1 MQLPRG
7 AGILID
13 HRQRAAK
20 DFRSR
25 AVVLHQPD
33 AAQAGK
39 ILTEPFKAACLRA
52 PKAVNRL
59 IRVPDDKEAASL
71 PVPGPD
77 QPVLEGVAVLKLI
90 DQQMPEP
97 PVRRFCRLGLPQRLE
112 QQVVEVEQAALL
124 QAPGVP
130 VQKRRVQLLEGRQAV
145 FPPGNLPQKVGRR
158 NLFIQRAQ
166 RLPGKGKS
174 LRFPEQPDLSE
185 QCKAD
190 RMEGSDGDPF
200 RGTLSQRGLQ
210 PSAQLF
216 RSTVGESDGGNLT
229 RTYPPLLHQ
238 PENPFDE
245 GACFSGAGARRHR
258 HRPFLRRHRGA
269 LLLVERKG
277 LRRLPRHL
285 PAGRGLLGR
294 LFRGGAALRRRFP
307 ELTCPLRASRS
318 PGEISPIFPY
328 SPSKPGLRSTSPV
341 LSRRIPS
348 LTQGPAAAPM
358 SSSGVS
364 RRMVNSGPS
373 DRSIRSYLAR
383 AFTPAA
389 ATPSEAAMTSSSGT
403 RL

>member
-77 QPVLEGVAVLKLI
+77 QPGI
-90 DQQMPEP
+90 GGRCCPETHRP
-97 PVRRFCRLGLPQRLE
+97 ADAGTACPAFLPSRPAAAPRAAGRRSRAGRFPSGARRSRPE
-112 QQVVEVEQAALL
+112 
-124 QAPGVP
+124 APGTAP
-130 VQKRRVQLLEGRQAV
+130 RGAAGRFSAGETSRRRAAAG
-145 FPPGNLPQKVGRR
+145 

-216 RSTVGESDGGNLT
+216 R
-229 RTYPPLLHQ
+229 
-238 PENPFDE
+238 
-245 GACFSGAGARRHR
+245 AR
-258 HRPFLRRHRGA
+258 GW
-269 LLLVERKG
+269 
-277 LRRLPRHL
+277 
-285 PAGRGLLGR
+285 
-294 LFRGGAALRRRFP
+294 
-307 ELTCPLRASRS
+307 
-318 PGEISPIFPY
+318 
-328 SPSKPGLRSTSPV
+328 
-341 LSRRIPS
+341 
-348 LTQGPAAAPM
+348 
-358 SSSGVS
+358 
-364 RRMVNSGPS
+364 
-373 DRSIRSYLAR
+373 
-383 AFTPAA
+383 
-389 ATPSEAAMTSSSGT
+389 
-403 RL
+403 